1 MFTVSRQTKSTR
13 LDRLLGGGAGTRT
26 TMDERDE
33 RQSGQELQSPKTT
46 ERTSGGTAGL
56 PGEHA
61 APKTNY
67 LSEDEISDTVAGSG
81 TSPGDPAADIET
93 PTSSNG

>member
-1 MFTVSRQTKSTR
+1 
-13 LDRLLGGGAGTRT
+13 
-26 TMDERDE
+26 MDERDQQE
-33 RQSGQELQSPKTT
+33 SGQELQSPKTT
-46 ERTSGGTAGL
+46 ERTPGGTAGL

-61 APKTNY
+61 AAKSNY

-81 TSPGDPAADIET
+81 TSSGDPVADIDS